1 MPKDIRIEIKP
12 RNNLILTRMEE
23 KGIRSIAHL
32 CREAGLERSAEQAVN
47 KIVNLR
53 SSPLRKVKGKKRLM
67 EWRECVLEVAR
78 ALEATPEELFPESIR
93 GVKIMRDMKVFAEV
107 SVQDLQRLGGNT
119 PKQLMVDTDPEKGL
133 LLQEFDEALGTA
145 LQTLT
150 PREEKIL
157 KVRFGLEDGQERT
170 ADEVAQMFAVP
181 RSRIHQIEAKAL
193 RKMRHPSRSQRI
205 RQTAIGAGLL
215 SND

>member
-67 EWRECVLEVAR
+67 EWREGVLEGGPAPPGPPQK
-78 ALEATPEELFPESIR
+78 TFP
-93 GVKIMRDMKVFAEV
+93 
-107 SVQDLQRLGGNT
+107 
-119 PKQLMVDTDPEKGL
+119 
-133 LLQEFDEALGTA
+133 
-145 LQTLT
+145 
-150 PREEKIL
+150 
-157 KVRFGLEDGQERT
+157 
-170 ADEVAQMFAVP
+170 
-181 RSRIHQIEAKAL
+181 
-193 RKMRHPSRSQRI
+193 
-205 RQTAIGAGLL
+205 
-215 SND
+215 